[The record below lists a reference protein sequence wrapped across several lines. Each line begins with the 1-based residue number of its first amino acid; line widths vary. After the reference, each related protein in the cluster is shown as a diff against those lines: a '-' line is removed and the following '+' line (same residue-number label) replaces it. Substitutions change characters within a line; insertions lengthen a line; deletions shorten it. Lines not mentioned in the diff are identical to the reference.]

1 MKIVWTR
8 LAVVLAV
15 VFCWAGMAYWAYG
28 FVADIRWFPAGE
40 LSVGRVMVAIL
51 APLGL
56 VALSCLAVICGV
68 LLGELI
74 KWIGGK

>member
-15 VFCWAGMAYWAYG
+15 VFFWVVIAYWAYA

-56 VALSCLAVICGV
+56 AALSCLVVICGF

-74 KWIGGK
+74 RWIGGN